1 MGMHATAAIDVI
13 ESFIAGRGAPAIYP
27 LITNSFMGGVSQVV
41 RQWLLGGRLIALRND
56 GDTPTD
62 RRIRP
67 VAVAVGSV
75 VSRVVSKCASTA
87 SAAKFHELL

>member
-13 ESFIAGRGAPAIYP
+13 ESFIAGHGAPAIYP
-27 LITNSFMGGVSQVV
+27 LITNSFTGGVSQVV

-67 VAVAVGSV
+67 VAVGSV